1 MTASV
6 IRMGRYGHLSVRAL
20 GLGQDESW
28 LAPNAQLHH
37 GHRERLVRWL
47 SCSRMIETSPPRPL
61 HMATAERAPGQ
72 GGCDGT
78 RGSPASS
85 RASRQSSRSWRR
97 RASTGIASREMSIV
111 FDVYALEVRFLM
123 WQDNAPLPLDNQS
136 RGNQALTVALGVVD
150 SLGCEC

>member
-72 GGCDGT
+72 AVTEPVAALLQAGLP
-78 RGSPASS
+78 GSLLEAGAEGP
-85 RASRQSSRSWRR
+85 R
-97 RASTGIASREMSIV
+97 RASPRAK
-111 FDVYALEVRFLM
+111 
-123 WQDNAPLPLDNQS
+123 
-136 RGNQALTVALGVVD
+136 
-150 SLGCEC
+150 